1 MLDNGEPST
10 FDFAKAFPFTT
21 ETAYRDFKYINYPFE
36 LHGRADAVS
45 NTVHANFNIWTS
57 TTLDDLDERPEIV
70 LFRALESDLTIQATL
85 SYLAVKMCRV
95 RKIEFPVD
103 STKMWDTCDVIITAN
118 PNILSAKPEGKIS
131 VKIERTYNNDSEA
144 DFTYAT
150 MEELMAD
157 KEGDFM
163 KKLEQWKK
171 EG

>member
-1 MLDNGEPST
+1 MKKEEKTNVMRVLDGKKISYMSHSYEPDATMSGAQIAGILGEP
-10 FDFAKAFPFTT
+10 AA
-21 ETAYRDFKYINYPFE
+21 
-36 LHGRADAVS
+36 
-45 NTVHANFNIWTS
+45 
-57 TTLDDLDERPEIV
+57 
-70 LFRALESDLTIQATL
+70 
-85 SYLAVKMCRV
+85 
-95 RKIEFPVD
+95 
-103 STKMWDTCDVIITAN
+103 KMWDTCDVIITAN

-131 VKIERTYNNDSEA
+131 VKIESTYNNDSEA